1 MKIDENFVVDFLNKI
16 MKGTISS
23 KEKNMLK
30 NNPKLAKQVK
40 DLRDLQKKIG
50 NTLSKRKASDYF

>member
-23 KEKNMLK
+23 KEKDMLK

-40 DLRDLQKKIG
+40 DLRNLQKQIG
-50 NTLSKRKASDYF
+50 SNLDKMKASDF

>member
-23 KEKNMLK
+23 KEKDMLK
-30 NNPKLAKQVK
+30 SNPKLAKQVK
-40 DLRDLQKKIG
+40 DLRNLQKQIG
-50 NTLSKRKASDYF
+50 SNLDKMKASDF

>member
-23 KEKNMLK
+23 KEKDMLK

-40 DLRDLQKKIG
+40 DLRDLQKQIG
-50 NTLSKRKASDYF
+50 SNLDKMKASDF

>member
-23 KEKNMLK
+23 KEKDMLK

-40 DLRDLQKKIG
+40 DLRDIQNKIG
-50 NTLSKRKASDYF
+50 DTLSKRKASDY

>member
-50 NTLSKRKASDYF
+50 SNLDKMKASDFF

>member
-40 DLRDLQKKIG
+40 DLRDLQKKISS
-50 NTLSKRKASDYF
+50 NLDKMKASDF

>member
-50 NTLSKRKASDYF
+50 NNLDKMKASDF

>member
-23 KEKNMLK
+23 KEKDMLK

-50 NTLSKRKASDYF
+50 SNLDKMKASDF

>member
-50 NTLSKRKASDYF
+50 SNLDKMKASDF

>member
-50 NTLSKRKASDYF
+50 NNLDNMKASDF